1 MSEEKRVER
10 FGAVLS
16 LLHEFN
22 WPMSEA
28 EIMQRTMKFSHVEEL
43 RSLLVDLKKAVLIVE
58 AVPGAWK
65 LTKKGRAMVRQSLGR
80 GS

>member
-1 MSEEKRVER
+1 
-10 FGAVLS
+10 
-16 LLHEFN
+16 
-22 WPMSEA
+22 
-28 EIMQRTMKFSHVEEL
+28 MQRTMKFSHVEEL